1 MTEEENQQTEQS
13 GGEGQDDRPEDGER
27 PSLTSPPGGRTHE
40 ATTPPGQGDLDEE
53 AADKSREG
61 LDRAGGGH

>member
-1 MTEEENQQTEQS
+1 MSDEQKQES
-13 GGEGQDDRPEDGER
+13 QDDPGDER
-27 PSLTSPPGGRTHE
+27 PSLTSPPGGKTHE

-53 AADKSREG
+53 AVDKSREG

>member
-1 MTEEENQQTEQS
+1 MTDEEQQ
-13 GGEGQDDRPEDGER
+13 PEDDQGDER
-27 PSLTSPPGGRTHE
+27 PSITSPPGGKTHE

-53 AADKSREG
+53 AAGKSREG